1 MIYFGWPGAHED
13 DAERGVRSAL
23 EMVRAVKGVSAKHP
37 LAVRIG
43 VATGAVV
50 VGEAS
55 REDNAEAKLAVGET
69 PNLAARLQ
77 GGRPR

>member
-1 MIYFGWPGAHED
+1 
-13 DAERGVRSAL
+13 VQ
-23 EMVRAVKGVSAKHP
+23 P

-50 VGEAS
+50 VGQAS
-55 REDNAEAKLAVGET
+55 GEDNAEAKLAVGET

-77 GGRPR
+77 GLAGANEIVIAPATRRLQ